1 MKDYLKDLFPL
12 GDVVWAQKL
21 VSSENADKVLL
32 ALKNGIN
39 AVVDPLGVTPELCS
53 AVKGQDINGFPFV
66 VSDYESCADD
76 KLIVYPLAETY
87 ARLAVDEP
95 VVTGT
100 IVLVSSRGLLIKGED
115 GKEYVFYAPFEQHYV
130 QQMQPGDKMA
140 FSLITHPEKGPIVR
154 NIVEG
159 TVAGKRIRFTDY
171 AKCRSWLSS
180 GLPVSRGAFVLNSV
194 VELQKYTTSCF
205 YHAAS
210 RSYIDKT
217 RVLCPENLARDYEFY
232 LARVEAIYANEIDFQ
247 LLVGWNE

>member
-1 MKDYLKDLFPL
+1 MMPKSGAKLQLFGGYAKHSP
-12 GDVVWAQKL
+12 VFL
-21 VSSENADKVLL
+21 VCVLDICRMQFMLVLCEFL
-32 ALKNGIN
+32 AHGHFR
-39 AVVDPLGVTPELCS
+39 PPEHH
-53 AVKGQDINGFPFV
+53 F
-66 VSDYESCADD
+66 
-76 KLIVYPLAETY
+76 
-87 ARLAVDEP
+87 
-95 VVTGT
+95 
-100 IVLVSSRGLLIKGED
+100 
-115 GKEYVFYAPFEQHYV
+115 
-130 QQMQPGDKMA
+130 QQMQPGDEMA